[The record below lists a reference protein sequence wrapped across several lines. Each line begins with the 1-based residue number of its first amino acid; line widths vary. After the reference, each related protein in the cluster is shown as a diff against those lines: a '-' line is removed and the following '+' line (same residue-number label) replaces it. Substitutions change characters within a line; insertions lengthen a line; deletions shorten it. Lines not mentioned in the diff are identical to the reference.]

1 MRFLKNEPQ
10 RHRGHREEKAKR
22 KKKREYFFFSG

>member
-22 KKKREYFFFSG
+22 KKKRE